1 MIYFDAAAT
10 TLQKPPSVRRAV
22 NRAMEQLASPGRG
35 GYWAAQSA
43 ERAMFECRLEAA
55 KLFSCEPE
63 QAVFTMNATH
73 GLNLAIKSLVSTG
86 DRVVISGFEHNA
98 VRRPLHAVGAKIVVA
113 GRKLFDREEL
123 LDAFDKE
130 ITRNT
135 AAVVCTHVSNVFGYI
150 LPLEEL
156 AALCRERGVPLIVDA
171 SQSAGSLAVSMKSL
185 GAQFIAM
192 PGHKGLFGPQG
203 TGLLLCAQPGR
214 PLMEGGTGTQSR
226 LPAMPEE
233 LPERLEAGTP
243 NVCGIAGLLAGL
255 QFLGDCGGGEIL
267 RHETALRC
275 RLQAKLRKYRA
286 VQCFSALPEL
296 QSGVLSMRIDG
307 VDCED
312 AAQMLAQKGIAVR
325 AGLHCAPLAH
335 ESAGTLDGGTLR
347 ISFSPFNTTREVE
360 QLACAMA
367 EILYLT
373 ERNR

>member
-10 TLQKPPSVRRAV
+10 TLQKPPVVRRAV
-22 NRAMEQLASPGRG
+22 MRAMEQLASPGRG
-35 GYWAAQSA
+35 GYRAAQAA
-43 ERAMFECRLEAA
+43 ERTLFECRLEAA

-73 GLNLAIKSLVSTG
+73 GLNLAIKSLVSPG

-98 VRRPLHAVGAKIVVA
+98 VWRPLYAVGANIVVA
-113 GRKLFDREEL
+113 GRSLFDREDL
-123 LDAFDKE
+123 LNAFDKAV
-130 ITRNT
+130 TRNT

-150 LPLEEL
+150 LPIEEI
-156 AALCRERGVPLIVDA
+156 AALCRERGIPLIVDA
-171 SQSAGSLAVSMKSL
+171 SQSAGSLPVSMKAL

-192 PGHKGLFGPQG
+192 PGHKGLLGPQG

-214 PLMEGGTGTQSR
+214 PLLEGGTGSRSR
-226 LPAMPEE
+226 LPEMPEE
-233 LPERLEAGTP
+233 LPEQLEAGTP

-267 RHETALRC
+267 LHETALRC
-275 RLQAKLRKYRA
+275 RLQAKLRNCDRI
-286 VQCFSALPEL
+286 QCFSAPPAL
-296 QSGVLSMRIDG
+296 QSGVISMRIDG

-347 ISFSPFNTTREVE
+347 ISFSPFNTAREAD
-360 QLACAMA
+360 QLVCALR
-367 EILYLT
+367 ELLYLT
-373 ERNR
+373 ERNG